1 MECLLLRTSNFK
13 HKQEEWVIKPYKI
26 NNLLG
31 INISTS
37 TFKCNDP
44 LPSLDQIKVV
54 AALNFLTLE
63 KTARYAITFIF
74 QTRVKASWCLHSL
87 CICTRIVGHFNIKFM
102 QLYTVQNNMSI
113 LIVCL
118 LKNIFEYGTSVMLNA
133 NGHDKSIYL
142 SRATFYSR
150 QRSIILNRL
159 VFYLLFI
166 ILNNW
171 ASSNINY
178 KQWLIHSTNTLCK
191 KSKKKTTYLP

>member
-1 MECLLLRTSNFK
+1 
-13 HKQEEWVIKPYKI
+13 
-26 NNLLG
+26 
-31 INISTS
+31 
-37 TFKCNDP
+37 
-44 LPSLDQIKVV
+44 
-54 AALNFLTLE
+54 
-63 KTARYAITFIF
+63 
-74 QTRVKASWCLHSL
+74 
-87 CICTRIVGHFNIKFM
+87 
-102 QLYTVQNNMSI
+102 MSI

-150 QRSIILNRL
+150 QRSIILYRL

-178 KQWLIHSTNTLCK
+178 KQWLIHSTNTWCK
-191 KSKKKTTYLP
+191 KSKKKGLPTYPNFFQPVTINKVFFLSGLTVLGEVVKIEFCYRLMHIIMNNTQVFKIFKYLQY